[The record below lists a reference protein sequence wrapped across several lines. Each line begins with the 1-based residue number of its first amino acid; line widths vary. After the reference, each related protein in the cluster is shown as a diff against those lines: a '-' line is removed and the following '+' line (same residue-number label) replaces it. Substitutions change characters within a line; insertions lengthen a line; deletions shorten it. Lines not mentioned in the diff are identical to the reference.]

1 VVKHGLGWKIL
12 KLYTKKDEVLVTVV
26 SKGISRALNA
36 FFSKTKNKK
45 EEEEKGRKGANNST
59 VYDLK
64 KV

>member
-1 VVKHGLGWKIL
+1 MVKHGLGWKIL

-45 EEEEKGRKGANNST
+45 EEEEAGSEAS
-59 VYDLK
+59 
-64 KV
+64 